1 MFRLLL
7 YAFAEME
14 KILILSFLTTLVFV
28 VFRILEMK
36 YIDKQ
41 WMPMKY
47 VVRDTF
53 IVFASVLSGTGIYYN
68 MEPTLLE
75 FFSVVTDNT
84 EIAPIATQIFT
95 DEPGF

>member
-1 MFRLLL
+1 
-7 YAFAEME
+7 ME
-14 KILILSFLTTLVFV
+14 KGILLAFLTTLVFF

-36 YIDKQ
+36 YIDKE

-47 VVRDTF
+47 VVRDIF
-53 IVFASVLSGTGIYYN
+53 IVFIAALTGTFAYFH
-68 MEPTLLE
+68 MELGLLE
-75 FFSVVTDNT
+75 FFSVVTDNG

>member
-1 MFRLLL
+1 
-7 YAFAEME
+7 ME
-14 KILILSFLTTLVFV
+14 RTLILSFLITLFFLA
-28 VFRILEMK
+28 FRIIEMK

-47 VVRDTF
+47 VVRDVFMVF
-53 IVFASVLSGTGIYYN
+53 IAALGGTNLYYSI
-68 MEPTLLE
+68 EVPLLD
-75 FFSVVTDNT
+75 FFSVVTANN

>member
-1 MFRLLL
+1 M
-7 YAFAEME
+7 A
-14 KILILSFLTTLVFV
+14 FLTTAIFF

-36 YIDKQ
+36 YIDKE

-47 VVRDTF
+47 VVRDIF
-53 IVFASVLSGTGIYYN
+53 IVFIAALTGAVSYFH
-68 MEPTLLE
+68 MEVGLLE
-75 FFSVVTDNT
+75 FFSVVTDNG